1 MVLRLFYIKNFKMKR
16 LTLLFLLCAATI
28 ISRAYDFEIDGIYY
42 YIQSSA
48 DLTVG
53 VTYKGNYPDSYS
65 NEYSGQIT
73 IPETVSYNEQT
84 YRVTAIGA
92 AFYGCKN
99 LSSITIPNSITSIG
113 KNAFNN
119 CDGLTSITIPN
130 SVTSI
135 GTYAFES
142 CDGIT
147 SIEIPNSVISIGND
161 AFYYCSNLTSIA
173 IPNSVTSIGSDAFD
187 GTPWYKN
194 QPDGLVY
201 AGNVLYTYKGSMS
214 ESTSIT
220 IREGTIGI
228 ANSALSS
235 CKNLTT
241 VTMPESLTS
250 IGNEAFKGCT
260 GLGAVTIPENVTS
273 IGSNAFADCSNLYF
287 IDIPQ
292 SVTTIGVNAFNNT
305 AWYNNQPDGVI
316 YIGKVLYKYKGTMP
330 ENTSIKIPEGTI
342 SIAASAFDDNYNN
355 IGEGKLTSITIP
367 KSLTHIGISAFHS
380 TSGNIKGDISV
391 HITSMEAW
399 CNIEFENDD
408 SNPFSSYKA
417 TYLYLNGAL
426 VSKLTIPNTISNI
439 KQYAFYNCSS
449 LTSVN
454 IPQNVSSIGERAF
467 SNCSNLTSINIPDR
481 VTSVDLSGCSSLTS
495 VNIPDGVIS
504 IDFSDCNNLTFVNI
518 PNSITSIEN
527 GDFRDCSSLTSIT
540 IPESVTRI
548 EEHAF
553 ENCRSL
559 TSVNIPDNVTEIGN
573 YAFWRCNSLTSV
585 ILGNGVTSI
594 GYYAFYDCNKL
605 NSIIVKEGNPVFDSR
620 DGCNA
625 IISTSNNEL
634 FLGCSSTI
642 IPESVTSIGS
652 NAFHSC
658 SELSSIIIPKNVTS
672 IGYNPFEGCTGLT
685 SIVVEEDNPFYDSRD
700 NCNAII
706 STSRNE
712 LIAGCSSTIIPEDV
726 TSIGN
731 NAFYGCSDLTSIT
744 IPENMTSIG
753 YGAFSGC
760 TGLKNLVIPKNIK
773 SIGSD
778 AFRDC
783 LFQSLLLYCRN
794 LNSYSDYSLNS
805 KSTIYAYKTEIPLIQ
820 KRNSCNYVALDE
832 PYTIKD
838 CKSYI
843 HGVDFN
849 LAGNSLFENNV
860 ELLSIEVGGQSIAIN
875 DSNKYEVYGLDE
887 NTQYDIKVT
896 CKVNDSIYNIT
907 EEITTKNISVA
918 SYIAEKTN
926 KTMSIYVRANQDKT
940 CSADEM
946 GFLFNGKEYKY
957 SGDNVLISNLTPNE
971 SYTIS
976 PYAYYGAKKVVGAD
990 KTVSTYGLEPKM
1002 STLKLTPTTYQ
1013 AYGHYKIID
1022 ACISE
1027 TGFTNHT
1034 EGDVLTLTGLDPS
1047 TKYTIEYYVKTKEG
1061 SNEKVT
1067 TTFTTPALEMT
1078 TLNPKVVS
1086 NSCAIVAAT
1095 TNMSDEETNAGFQWR
1110 KYEAPET
1117 LPSSEGYAAIYDG
1130 QLEGYI
1136 KNLQATSFYNVRA
1149 FYKSTAGKYYY
1160 SDWVTFDPSDFSYF
1174 EPTVHT
1180 YPTEELTANSAKVK
1194 GYVLQGTDAI
1204 TEQGFVYWPTGTNK
1218 ANATRSV
1225 TVPENASIVI
1235 AKGQVMNVTLE
1246 GLTPSTTYNFCA
1258 FVTTASGTI
1267 YGEEHSFTTKA
1278 DETGIEYMESGNN
1291 VSEIVGYYDLN
1302 GCKLSE
1308 PQNGITI
1315 VRYSDGT
1322 TRKVLMK

>member
-1 MVLRLFYIKNFKMKR
+1 MVSRLFYIKDFKMKR

-28 ISRAYDFEIDGIYY
+28 ASRAHDFEVDGIYYY
-42 YIQSSA
+42 YIQSSTEV
-48 DLTVG
+48 TVG
-53 VTYKGNYPDSYS
+53 VTYKGSYSGAYS
-65 NEYSGQIT
+65 NEYSGQVT
-73 IPETVSYNEQT
+73 IPETVSYNGQT

-92 AFYGCKN
+92 AFYDCKN
-99 LSSITIPNSITSIG
+99 LSSITIPNSVTSIG
-113 KNAFNN
+113 ENAFNN

-135 GTYAFES
+135 GTYAFED
-142 CDGIT
+142 CDGLT
-147 SIEIPNSVISIGND
+147 SIEIPNSVISIGNE
-161 AFYYCSNLTSIA
+161 AFYGCSSLTSIT

-187 GTPWYKN
+187 GTPWHKN

-201 AGNVLYTYKGSMS
+201 AGNVLYTYKGSMP

-228 ANSALSS
+228 ANSALSN

-399 CNIEFENDD
+399 CNIEFENDY

-467 SNCSNLTSINIPDR
+467 SDCSNLTSINIPEGVISVDLSGCSSLTSINIPDG
-481 VTSVDLSGCSSLTS
+481 VTSVDLSGCSSLNAVS
-495 VNIPDGVIS
+495 IPDGVIS
-504 IDFSDCNNLTFVNI
+504 IGLSGCNSLTSVNI
-518 PNSITSIEN
+518 PNSITNIEN
-527 GDFRDCSSLTSIT
+527 GAFRGCSSLTSI
-540 IPESVTRI
+540 
-548 EEHAF
+548 
-553 ENCRSL
+553 
-559 TSVNIPDNVTEIGN
+559 NIPNNVTEIGE
-573 YAFWRCNSLTSV
+573 YAFSDCNSLTS
-585 ILGNGVTSI
+585 ITLGNGVTSI
-594 GYYAFYDCNKL
+594 GYTAFEGCNKL
-605 NSIIVKEGNPVFDSR
+605 NSIIVKEENSIFDSR

-625 IISTSNNEL
+625 IITSSNNEL
-634 FLGCSSTI
+634 FLGCSSTT

-658 SELSSIIIPKNVTS
+658 SGLSSIIIPKNITS
-672 IGYNPFEGCTGLT
+672 IGYDAFHGCTGLT

-712 LIAGCSSTIIPEDV
+712 LIAGCSSTIIPASITSIGDYAFNGCSSLTSITIPESI

-731 NAFYGCSDLTSIT
+731 NAFYGC
-744 IPENMTSIG
+744 
-753 YGAFSGC
+753 
-760 TGLKNLVIPKNIK
+760 TGLERLVIPRNVTD
-773 SIGSD
+773 IGYS
-778 AFRDC
+778 AFYDC
-783 LFQSLLLYCRN
+783 LLQSIYLYCKN
-794 LNSYSDYSLNS
+794 LDSYENYSLNS

-820 KRNSCNYVALDE
+820 KRNQCNYATLDE

-860 ELLSIEVGGQSIAIN
+860 ELLSIEVGGQNIAIN

-1034 EGDVLTLTGLDPS
+1034 EGDILTLTGLDPS

-1136 KNLQATSFYNVRA
+1136 KNLQSTSYYNVRA
-1149 FYKSTAGKYYY
+1149 FYKSTAGNYYY
-1160 SDWVTFDPSDFSYF
+1160 SDWMTFDPSDFSYF

-1194 GYVLQGTDAI
+1194 GYVMQGTDDIA
-1204 TEQGFVYWPTGTNK
+1204 EQGFMYWPVGASR
-1218 ANATRSV
+1218 ANATRSIAI
-1225 TVPENASIVI
+1225 PENASMVI
-1235 AKGQVMNVTLE
+1235 AKGQVMNATLE
-1246 GLTPSTTYNFCA
+1246 GLTPNTTYNFCA
-1258 FVTTASGTI
+1258 FVTTASGTT
-1267 YGEEHSFTTKA
+1267 YGEEQSFTTEA